1 MPKGPH
7 EYTHNDYGKTHTN
20 FLRFKQNMAMFC
32 VIANY
37 DFAAE

>member
-20 FLRFKQNMAMFC
+20 FLRFLKQKKSQ
-32 VIANY
+32 I
-37 DFAAE
+37 